1 MITTEIAYN
10 IRCERG
16 LRLPVN
22 REYETERLAE
32 IARRQGELLDELT
45 ALDNEIILLYQQG
58 NHVTIKRKG
67 GDLPGQTTFD
77 FDI

>member
-1 MITTEIAYN
+1 MITAENAYN

-32 IARRQGELLDELT
+32 IARRQNELLDELAT
-45 ALDNEIILLYQQG
+45 LDEELMLLY
-58 NHVTIKRKG
+58 KK
-67 GDLPGQTTFD
+67 DE
-77 FDI
+77 